1 MNMYEAVGG
10 ETTFI
15 ALTDAFYDQV
25 AADPLLRP
33 LFPENMGPGKR
44 RRANFLIES
53 LGGPPRMGLEC

>member
-10 ETTFI
+10 AATFV

-33 LFPENMGPGKR
+33 AHITVPE
-44 RRANFLIES
+44 
-53 LGGPPRMGLEC
+53 